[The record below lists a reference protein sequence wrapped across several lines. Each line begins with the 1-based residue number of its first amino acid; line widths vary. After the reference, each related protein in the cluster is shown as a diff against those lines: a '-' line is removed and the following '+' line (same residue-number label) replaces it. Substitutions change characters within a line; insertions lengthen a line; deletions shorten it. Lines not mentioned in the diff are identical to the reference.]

1 MNKKE
6 FKKLVRETKVDVS
19 LIPRQT
25 PYCYS
30 VDRDRIKTDKTLK
43 LGEVPVIMCPYYVGG
58 KGDSRACIYTKFYG
72 FEFGLYDQCKICDK

>member
-6 FKKLVRETKVDVS
+6 FKKLVRETKVNVG
-19 LIPRQT
+19 LIPKQT

-43 LGEVPVIMCPYYVGG
+43 PAELPITMCPYYVWG
-58 KGDSRACIYTKFYG
+58 KGEAKGCIHTEFYG
-72 FEFGLYDQCKICDK
+72 TDLLLWDQCKICGE